1 MRTRNDQF
9 PQPEHAEPVVVLRA
23 STRIV
28 SVLTSTDTT
37 DTSAID
43 GNSNS
48 SSRPVAVSVSVRPLS
63 VPAGRI
69 AGMSPLLL
77 TDIERAVRSSWSA
90 ETSTPEFRSRWTE
103 DNPARDQCGVTA
115 MVLNDLLGGELIR
128 GEVHVNG
135 ERVDYH
141 WWNRLGM
148 GIEIDLTREQFGP
161 EEIVTG
167 GLMIPR
173 PPMTEWRR
181 LRQEYELLRDRVLE
195 KLNRQ

>member
-1 MRTRNDQF
+1 M
-9 PQPEHAEPVVVLRA
+9 AEPGDVRQLR
-23 STRIV
+23 R
-28 SVLTSTDTT
+28 LQ
-37 DTSAID
+37 
-43 GNSNS
+43 
-48 SSRPVAVSVSVRPLS
+48 PLAVSVGVRPLS
-63 VPAGRI
+63 VSAGKI
-69 AGMSPLLL
+69 VGMTPLLL

-90 ETSTPEFRSRWTE
+90 ETCTPEFRSRWTKV
-103 DNPARDQCGVTA
+103 NPARDQCGVTA
-115 MVLNDLLGGELIR
+115 MVLSDLLGGELIR

-167 GLMIPR
+167 GIVISR
-173 PPMTEWRR
+173 PPMTEGSR

-195 KLNRQ
+195 KLNRQQATVSAVVSRQPA